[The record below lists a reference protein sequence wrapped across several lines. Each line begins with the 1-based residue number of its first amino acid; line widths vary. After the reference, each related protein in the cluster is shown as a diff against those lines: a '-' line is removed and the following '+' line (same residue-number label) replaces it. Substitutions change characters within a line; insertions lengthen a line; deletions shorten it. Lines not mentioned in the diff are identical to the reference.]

1 MSSNCESPKN
11 IEKLKDRFQECL
23 ESFEHKIT
31 ELNKKQSEY
40 FKDIRMKIE
49 ESKKKIVEL
58 KERFNNKI
66 KSFGEF
72 ETLNDEKL
80 EEVSLLMK
88 NLKLPNIDIEI
99 KLSEKNN
106 DKNNADEDYVFI
118 LDGQHLLQIY
128 TDYDAISVHDLNIRN
143 IHLNRFDSSIVFNGK
158 SLYIHT
164 GSCPISYLY
173 EVNPLSLSIIS
184 YKETL
189 RSGFSMIYYNNEIIN
204 FQINSEKCIV
214 IFYDKSNL
222 RELNQVTLDI
232 NQVKSV
238 VLFENN
244 IFLVN
249 SWNIWELLLDE
260 SNYRLEIKKHIELRY
275 QIIMAIGLDKIYLIA
290 KNYNRRPKQKKYLLI
305 CAKINN

>member
-88 NLKLPNIDIEI
+88 NLKL
-99 KLSEKNN
+99 
-106 DKNNADEDYVFI
+106 
-118 LDGQHLLQIY
+118 
-128 TDYDAISVHDLNIRN
+128 
-143 IHLNRFDSSIVFNGK
+143 
-158 SLYIHT
+158 
-164 GSCPISYLY
+164 
-173 EVNPLSLSIIS
+173 
-184 YKETL
+184 
-189 RSGFSMIYYNNEIIN
+189 SM
-204 FQINSEKCIV
+204 
-214 IFYDKSNL
+214 
-222 RELNQVTLDI
+222 
-232 NQVKSV
+232 
-238 VLFENN
+238 
-244 IFLVN
+244 
-249 SWNIWELLLDE
+249 
-260 SNYRLEIKKHIELRY
+260 
-275 QIIMAIGLDKIYLIA
+275 A
-290 KNYNRRPKQKKYLLI
+290 
-305 CAKINN
+305 